1 MPRRLQQGRQQR
13 SGQRLRRRDRPADD
27 QVDGP
32 RRRLLLRGHDDTQ
45 AAARYGATAGGGEV
59 PLHRQV
65 GGWKAMWEGEGGGW
79 GGGHDYTQAAARYGA
94 TAGGRKVP
102 LRRQV
107 GGWEGRCAGGG
118 ARWVGT

>member
-13 SGQRLRRRDRPADD
+13 AGQRLRRRDRPADD

-79 GGGHDYTQAAARYGA
+79 GRGMTVRKLLLA
-94 TAGGRKVP
+94 TERRRVEGKFLFIGR
-102 LRRQV
+102 
-107 GGWEGRCAGGG
+107 
-118 ARWVGT
+118 